1 MAGSPAIVIGTFQG
15 FGTTKWN
22 TPGSRRPTPA
32 EFAKSAAMLV
42 RPVSIK
48 VENILRGSIAS
59 IPHAIVRG
67 GQLGCDLITHSD
79 TPNLTVAVR
88 YIFYLIPVA
97 DSDLKPSSDML
108 VVAAWP
114 IDSNNMVDTVDDGQV
129 PLSQI
134 AATLPQ
140 LPTSPSAS

>member
-1 MAGSPAIVIGTFQG
+1 
-15 FGTTKWN
+15 
-22 TPGSRRPTPA
+22 
-32 EFAKSAAMLV
+32 
-42 RPVSIK
+42 
-48 VENILRGSIAS
+48 
-59 IPHAIVRG
+59 
-67 GQLGCDLITHSD
+67 
-79 TPNLTVAVR
+79 VAVR